1 MSPAERREGRRRRL
15 LEAGLKE
22 FGSVGF
28 GATSIETLC
37 RSAKVTP
44 RYFYEYFSTREALMQ
59 AVYDMVAA
67 EVLAEVG
74 VAVREADPRDGE
86 AMVRAGVGSFFEQMV
101 NDPPKARIL
110 YIESVGVN
118 PEIEQRRR
126 LVLHQFAGFIAEQ
139 SIDAMDDVR
148 LPEGSLDVVTLAFVG
163 GISEIV
169 IDRIFGFITK
179 PTEELAEEMSTILL
193 ENITGV
199 VERLGVPTPAEEHA
213 EG

>member
-1 MSPAERREGRRRRL
+1 MSPAERREGRRQRL
-15 LEAGLKE
+15 LEAGLHE

-28 GATSIETLC
+28 GATSIEILC
-37 RSAKVTP
+37 RTAKVTP

-59 AVYDMVAA
+59 AVYDKVAA

-74 VAVREADPRDGE
+74 VAVRDTDPGDGE
-86 AMVRAGVGSFFEQMV
+86 GMIRAGVGSFFRQMV
-101 NDPPKARIL
+101 DDPAKAKIL
-110 YIESVGVN
+110 YIESVGIN
-118 PEIEQRRR
+118 ADIELRRR

-139 SIDAMDDVR
+139 AVDVMDDVT

-179 PTEELAEEMSTILL
+179 PAEELAQEMSTMLF
-193 ENITGV
+193 ENIYGV
-199 VERLGVPTPAEEHA
+199 VQRAGVPTLTEERA

>member
-1 MSPAERREGRRRRL
+1 MSPAERREGRRQRL
-15 LEAGLKE
+15 LEAGLHE

-28 GATSIETLC
+28 GATSIEILC
-37 RSAKVTP
+37 RTAKVTP

-59 AVYDMVAA
+59 AVYDKVAA

-74 VAVREADPRDGE
+74 VAVRDTDPGDGE
-86 AMVRAGVGSFFEQMV
+86 GMIRAGVGSFFRQMV
-101 NDPPKARIL
+101 DDPAKAKIL
-110 YIESVGVN
+110 YIESVGIN
-118 PEIEQRRR
+118 AEIELRRR

-139 SIDAMDDVR
+139 AVDVMDDVT

-179 PTEELAEEMSTILL
+179 PAEELAQEMSTMLL
-193 ENITGV
+193 ENIYGV
-199 VERLGVPTPAEEHA
+199 VQRVGVPTLTEERAES
-213 EG
+213 